1 MRYKLISTT
10 LILVAA
16 FAFSACQ
23 KSVAENNALSLPQ
36 SLPSVSPTLN
46 LSPTP
51 EPNSDSPIRKI
62 DFRNFTYSWTK
73 TFGNFGETFT
83 LANGEKKLE
92 TVGLLTLKSVVYGDL
107 VDGEDEAIITIWIE
121 DDNATSEMLFVYKM
135 EGDKSKILQSF
146 EFSEDT
152 HLATA
157 FVAHGELVITTYNQ
171 LSGDSECCPSIVE
184 ISHYRWQKDKFVIQ
198 GESQKIPN
206 DYVIR
211 LKSKR

>member
-1 MRYKLISTT
+1 MRYTLISTT
-10 LILVAA
+10 LILVVA

-23 KSVAENNALSLPQ
+23 KNVAENNALSLPQ
-36 SLPSVSPTLN
+36 SLPSVSPTLD

-62 DFRNFTYSWTK
+62 DFRNFTYTWTK
-73 TFGNFGETFT
+73 TFGDVGKTFT
-83 LANGEKKLE
+83 LADGEKKLE
-92 TVGLLTLKSVVYGDL
+92 DDRLLTLKSVVYGDL
-107 VDGEDEAIITIWIE
+107 VERGEAIITIWVE

-135 EGDKSKILQSF
+135 EGDKSKMIQSF

-198 GESQKIPN
+198 SESQKIPN
-206 DYVIR
+206 DYVTR
-211 LKSKR
+211 VKGKR